1 MDNNT
6 TISTLNNLIET
17 CKDGQNGFQTAAEGI
32 ERADIKSVFY
42 EYSKQRAQFAGE
54 LQSLVTEMG
63 GDPEESG
70 SLAASVHRG
79 FINIKSVVT
88 GKDETAILEEC
99 ERGEDI
105 AVKAYKDAM
114 EANLSGAA
122 SELVSRQYQSVKE
135 AHDRVRDLRNANR
148 AANA

>member
-54 LQSLVTEMG
+54 LQSLVKELG

-148 AANA
+148 AASA